1 MDEKAGRAMYT
12 NKSAQFVGLVKGDY
26 GRTPVKISEDFREK
40 ICGFREER
48 PYDTSKYQKQ
58 PNPALEKAGGVL
70 LAENEKE
77 ELLLELFP
85 LVAKAYL
92 TGVKEAAY
100 AEKVAADPSL
110 KKEEKVELQPITG
123 DTIVAPLPG
132 RVIELKVKVGD
143 TVAVGQEVA
152 ILEAMK
158 MENSITSDFA
168 GKVKQIIVKE
178 GDTVQAEG
186 VIIEIESA
194 KAGAAAA
201 GKRPVTGKT
210 VCAPLPG
217 RVIELK
223 VKVGDKV
230 AAGQEVMILEA
241 MKMENSITT
250 DYAGYV
256 RQILVAEG
264 DTVAADAIL
273 IEIADSMEDD
283 GAEVAERKVTA
294 ADGNTVNAPL
304 PGRVIE
310 IKVKAGDKVTV
321 GQEVM
326 ILEAMKMENS
336 ISSDYAGEV
345 LGLLVAEGDTVQAD
359 QPLLVIK

>member
-1 MDEKAGRAMYT
+1 MKKFKFSIDNNPFEVAVTELENGQIDVEVNGSNYIVTIDREGTKAA
-12 NKSAQFVGLVKGDY
+12 NA
-26 GRTPVKISEDFREK
+26 P
-40 ICGFREER
+40 
-48 PYDTSKYQKQ
+48 
-58 PNPALEKAGGVL
+58 
-70 LAENEKE
+70 
-77 ELLLELFP
+77 
-85 LVAKAYL
+85 AKA
-92 TGVKEAAY
+92 AP
-100 AEKVAADPSL
+100 VAAP
-110 KKEEKVELQPITG
+110 KAAVAGNKV
-123 DTIVAPLPG
+123 VAPLPG
-132 RVIELKVKVGD
+132 RVISLK
-143 TVAVGQEVA
+143 VAVGDSVAVGDEVA
-152 ILEAMK
+152 VLEAMK

-194 KAGAAAA
+194 KAGAGAAA
-201 GKRPVTGKT
+201 KRPVTGKT

-250 DYAGYV
+250 DYAGFV
-256 RQILVAEG
+256 KQILVSEG

-273 IEIADSMEDD
+273 IEVADSMEDN
-283 GAEVAERKVTA
+283 GAEASAERKVTA
-294 ADGNTVNAPL
+294 ADGKTVNAPL

-310 IKVKAGDKVTV
+310 IKVKAGDTV
-321 GQEVM
+321 AMGQEVM

-336 ISSDYAGEV
+336 ISSDFAGKV
-345 LGLLVAEGDTVQAD
+345 LGLLVSEGDTVQAD
-359 QPLLVIK
+359 QPLVVIE

>member
-1 MDEKAGRAMYT
+1 M
-12 NKSAQFVGLVKGDY
+12 
-26 GRTPVKISEDFREK
+26 KIM
-40 ICGFREER
+40 G
-48 PYDTSKYQKQ
+48 P
-58 PNPALEKAGGVL
+58 G
-70 LAENEKE
+70 
-77 ELLLELFP
+77 
-85 LVAKAYL
+85 
-92 TGVKEAAY
+92 
-100 AEKVAADPSL
+100 
-110 KKEEKVELQPITG
+110 PITSWQI
-123 DTIVAPLPG
+123 DVET
-132 RVIELKVKVGD
+132 
-143 TVAVGQEVA
+143 
-152 ILEAMK
+152 
-158 MENSITSDFA
+158 MENSITSDYA
-168 GKVKQIIVKE
+168 GRVKQIIVKE

-194 KAGAAAA
+194 KAGAASAA
-201 GKRPVTGKT
+201 KRPVTGKT

-230 AAGQEVMILEA
+230 NSGDEVMILEA

-250 DYAGYV
+250 DYAGFV

-273 IEIADSMEDD
+273 IEIADSMDEAEDEAA
-283 GAEVAERKVTA
+283 AEKRVTA

-310 IKVKAGDKVTV
+310 IKVKAGDKVTM

-326 ILEAMKMENS
+326 VLEAMKMENS